1 VHRKMIPGSLN
12 YFYEALDMTK
22 QGVHK
27 MINRY
32 LKQEE
37 EIIFLVPVIREI
49 RDDHPTISCR
59 AMYYMINPVTIG
71 RDKFE
76 KICKDLG
83 FVIEKKTK
91 HIRTTDSTGVVKF
104 DDLTRGFVLTDIDQ
118 IYSSDI
124 TYYKVGNGFYYIT
137 FILDC
142 YTRRILGHSVSSRL
156 FTEYTSL
163 PALKMAI
170 ENKGNRVKEG
180 IIFHSDGGGQYYDKE
195 FLALTKKYKFKN
207 SMCEYAWENGKAERI
222 NGIIKNNYLIHR
234 KIETMGDLL
243 KEVDRAV
250 TLYNQKRPHKN
261 LKYNTPMN
269 FEKQLLNSVSQQSRR

>member
-1 VHRKMIPGSLN
+1 MIPGSLN
-12 YFYEALDMTK
+12 YFYEALDLTK

-37 EIIFLVPVIREI
+37 EIILLMPIIKEIRE
-49 RDDHPTISCR
+49 DHPTISCR

-83 FVIEKKTK
+83 FVIERKTK
-91 HIRTTDSTGVVKF
+91 YIRTTDSTGVTKF
-104 DDLTRGFVLTDIDQ
+104 DNLTIDLKLSDIDQ
-118 IYSSDI
+118 MYSSDI
-124 TYYKVGNGFYYIT
+124 TYFKVGNVFYFIT

-142 YTRRILGHSVSSRL
+142 FSRRILGQSVSSRL
-156 FTEYTSL
+156 FTEQTSL
-163 PALKMAI
+163 PALKMALK
-170 ENKGNRVKEG
+170 NKGVKIKEG

-195 FLALTKKYKFKN
+195 FLALTRKYKLKN
-207 SMCEYAWENGKAERI
+207 SMCEFAWENGKAERI
-222 NGIIKNNYLIHR
+222 NGVIKNNYLIYR
-234 KIETMGDLL
+234 KIETLEDLV

-250 TLYNQKRPHKN
+250 TLYNNEKPHKN
-261 LKYNTPMN
+261 LKYMTPNN
-269 FEKQLLNSVSQQSRR
+269 FEKQLVSLSSQQSRR